1 MPNQIMGRSAVS
13 IRCSFVLR
21 PRRRLQGCVGY
32 RPVANFIMA
41 DKVLVLVGRN
51 AARSRIHIPANL
63 TFTVEDI
70 KAVLHVKRAIPS
82 DQRCLV
88 HMGDFM
94 NDERRLNTIPNGN
107 DEVLRFWLL
116 PPCVLLQIRLLNCR
130 CFTVESSED
139 DRVED
144 VKFTIEVRRKH
155 PGTRDPLGLGRQ
167 RTRRHGHHW
176 RCRDHK

>member
-1 MPNQIMGRSAVS
+1 MGRSAAY
-13 IRCSFVLR
+13 IRCSFVLI
-21 PRRRLQGCVGY
+21 PRRRLQGCVVY

-41 DKVLVLVGRN
+41 DKVLVLVGSN

-63 TFTVEDI
+63 TFTVEGI
-70 KAVLHVKRAIPS
+70 KAVLHAKWGIPS

-88 HMGDFM
+88 HMGDIM
-94 NDERRLNTIPNGN
+94 NDARCLNTIPNGN

-116 PPCVLLQIRLLNCR
+116 PPCVLLQIRLLNGR

-144 VKFTIEVRRKH
+144 VKFTIDYEENIPAREIRLVLAGKELDDMDTIGDVCDTPIH
-155 PGTRDPLGLGRQ
+155 AT
-167 RTRRHGHHW
+167 
-176 RCRDHK
+176 